1 MDVLIEWIDKY
12 FSTSFRTTGD
22 TKGGSD
28 MFGGLTYD
36 LIRNSSSWM
45 GLVVVEGE
53 KREVGGDDFLT

>member
-1 MDVLIEWIDKY
+1 LIEWIDKY

-28 MFGGLTYD
+28 MLGGLTYD
-36 LIRNSSSWM
+36 LTRNSSSWM

-53 KREVGGDDFLT
+53 KREVEGGDGFLT